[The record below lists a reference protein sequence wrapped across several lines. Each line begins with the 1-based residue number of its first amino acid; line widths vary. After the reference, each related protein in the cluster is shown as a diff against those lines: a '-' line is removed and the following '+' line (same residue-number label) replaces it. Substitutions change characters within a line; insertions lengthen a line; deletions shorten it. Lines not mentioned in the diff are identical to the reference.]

1 MQLREQAENKKFEE
15 LLARPI
21 PQEYIDLDINH
32 FSPTD
37 LNKAAGIAL
46 AMKTIFTQE
55 ERRKFYVGPK
65 ATFGNYVGNNHP
77 MMVADKIW
85 LQGSECLIIDK
96 HNRYSWDGM
105 MKSIEDDMKMHDLDF
120 TEVDKQHHKHHK
132 KIYAAVVENWHKAYK
147 AINLQGEIE
156 CEPTVYADNG
166 TPVQTLGRID
176 SVSYTH
182 LTLPTKA

>member
-120 TEVDKQHHKHHK
+120 TEVDKQHHKHHVFFHFNRVK
-132 KIYAAVVENWHKAYK
+132 QRSLAYAPILRW
-147 AINLQGEIE
+147 
-156 CEPTVYADNG
+156 
-166 TPVQTLGRID
+166 PVQCALYRLVFEGIGQHQTRFGDTR
-176 SVSYTH
+176 
-182 LTLPTKA
+182 

>member
-85 LQGSECLIIDK
+85 LQGSECLIID
-96 HNRYSWDGM
+96 NII
-105 MKSIEDDMKMHDLDF
+105 SITTIANQRTYCK
-120 TEVDKQHHKHHK
+120 
-132 KIYAAVVENWHKAYK
+132 
-147 AINLQGEIE
+147 
-156 CEPTVYADNG
+156 
-166 TPVQTLGRID
+166 
-176 SVSYTH
+176 
-182 LTLPTKA
+182 